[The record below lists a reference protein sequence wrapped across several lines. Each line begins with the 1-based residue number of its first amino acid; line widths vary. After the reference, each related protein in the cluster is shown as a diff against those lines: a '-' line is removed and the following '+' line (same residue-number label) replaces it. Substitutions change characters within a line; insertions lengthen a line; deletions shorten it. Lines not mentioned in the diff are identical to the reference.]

1 LIIIRYGN
9 VALDSTLLENLS
21 ETQRLAALHKEGP
34 LVVFAGAGSGKTRI
48 ITTRIACLI
57 EEGVNPWQILAVTF
71 TNKAADEMKQRVR
84 KLCFEGNRCH
94 IGTFHSLCARWLRE
108 FSEEL
113 GFKTDFIIYD
123 DSDSD
128 SALKKIVKEVLPDQ
142 DLTQILPGIKFFI
155 RHAKLQGVVPSDAES
170 RLATSG
176 YKIPTGGVAVY
187 KRYQE
192 FLASCNAMDFGD
204 LILNALLL
212 LRRNKAVR
220 AVIQQRYRYV
230 LVDEFQDT
238 NPAQLELVKL
248 ICEQH
253 RNLFVVGDDDQSI
266 YSWRGAN
273 PSNIVDF
280 DKIYP
285 DTKKYTLAENFRSTR
300 NIVAAA
306 SEMIAHNK
314 YRYPKELYSNIPD
327 GEPISFKIESD
338 GMMEAFGVI
347 DDIKKDLLNYD
358 YSDIAIFYR
367 TNSQSRLF
375 EEALRGENIPYRL
388 YGAVKFYE
396 RQEVKDVMA
405 YIRLLV
411 NEDDD
416 ISLKRIINLPTR
428 GIGQKAISELEQVA
442 RQQNL
447 SMMKSIKKIVG
458 ESSSKLSK
466 KLSIFLGVFHRVQGE
481 FLSGDLA
488 TLVPAILDVIDYK
501 DYLAKKFPDKL
512 EDKVENL
519 HELTQALTDYNHNY
533 PDASLSDWLQLI
545 TLVREGEDAEDE
557 TLGVSLMTLHVA
569 KGLEFKSVYVVGVE
583 DGLIP
588 HRNNIENE
596 SLLEEERRLFYVG
609 MTRAREKLSL
619 YCAHERMVFN
629 QHYANEPSQFLKC
642 IPPQYLSWEA
652 PAINVSDD
660 VIYEYDQDSSE
671 DATPSIGARVSHPTY
686 GVGVLEGVEDNFG
699 KTKAIVRF
707 FEFGRRKVSAHQI
720 DIDC

>member
-1 LIIIRYGN
+1 MNSEL
-9 VALDSTLLENLS
+9 LDNLS
-21 ETQRLAALHKEGP
+21 EVQRQAALHTKGP

-57 EEGVNPWQILAVTF
+57 EQGVSPWQILAVTF
-71 TNKAADEMKQRVR
+71 TNKAADEMRQRAR
-84 KLCFEGNRCH
+84 KLCFEASRSH
-94 IGTFHSLCARWLRE
+94 IGTFHSICARWLRE
-108 FSEEL
+108 FSEEI

-128 SALKKIVKEVLPDQ
+128 SALKKIIKEVLPDL
-142 DLTQILPGIKFFI
+142 DLAQALPGIKFFI
-155 RHAKLQGVVPSDAES
+155 RHAKLHGVLPADAES
-170 RLATSG
+170 RLSATG
-176 YKIPTGGVAVY
+176 YKIPPGGVAVY

-204 LILNALLL
+204 LILNNLLL
-212 LRRNKAVR
+212 FRRNKKVR
-220 AVIQQRYRYV
+220 EIIQQRYQYV

-248 ICEQH
+248 ICEKN

-314 YRYPKELYSNIPD
+314 YRHPKKLFSNIPD
-327 GEPISFKIESD
+327 GDPIFFKVEAD
-338 GMMEAFGVI
+338 GMMEAFGVV

-388 YGAVKFYE
+388 YGAVKFYD
-396 RQEVKDVMA
+396 RQEVKDIIA

-416 ISLKRIINLPTR
+416 ISLKRVINLPTR
-428 GIGQKAISELEQVA
+428 GIGQKAISDLEQVA
-442 RQQNL
+442 RECSL
-447 SMMKSIKKIVG
+447 SMMKALRKIVD
-458 ESSSKLSK
+458 SNSSKLVK
-466 KLSIFLGVFHRVQGE
+466 KFSVFLSIFERIKSE
-481 FLSGDLA
+481 YLSGDLFN
-488 TLVPAILDVIDYK
+488 LVPVILDAIDYK

-512 EDKVENL
+512 EDKTGNI
-519 HELTQALTDYNHNY
+519 HELTQALSDYAHNS
-533 PDASLSDWLQLI
+533 PDASLSDWLQMI
-545 TLVREGEDAEDE
+545 TLVREGEDSEEE
-557 TLGVSLMTLHVA
+557 TVGVSLMTLHVA

-588 HRNNIENE
+588 HRNNLEDN

-609 MTRAREKLSL
+609 MTRAREKLTL
-619 YCAHERMVFN
+619 YCASERMIYN

-642 IPPQYLSWEA
+642 IPSKYLDWEA
-652 PAINVSDD
+652 PTINTSDE
-660 VIYEYDQDSSE
+660 VIYEYDQ
-671 DATPSIGARVSHPTY
+671 SIGDSDVVSIGSRVKHPTY
-686 GVGVLEGVEDNFG
+686 GAGVLEGIEDNFG
-699 KTKAIVRF
+699 KSKAIVRF
-707 FEFGRRKVSAHQI
+707 FEFGRRKVSVSQI
-720 DIDC
+720 DTEC